1 MKFIAEVGVN
11 HNGSLKTAKKM
22 IDKAVIIGADII
34 KFQSYNVD
42 LLLDKKTK
50 KAKYQVSNLRNK
62 KLSQYE
68 MLKKYQISYK
78 NQIKLIE
85 YCKRKKIEFLTSVFD
100 NDSLEFVKKQ
110 KLTKIKIPSGEINN
124 FLLLRDLKNFKGELL
139 ISTGM
144 AKTQEIEATLNFL
157 KSLGIQRKQ
166 ITLFYC
172 VTDYPTKFCDLNL
185 NTLTF
190 YKKKFKINV
199 GFSDHTL
206 GIEAPIAATT
216 YNIKYIEKH
225 ITLDKNKV
233 GPDHKASLNFKEFK
247 QMINSCKNILYTLKN
262 NQKKTSS
269 QEKKNSKYI
278 RKFLFAKQNIKKG
291 EKFTYQNLTAKR
303 FGKGISVGEVL
314 KIINK
319 KSKKNFRKNQVIKI

>member
-22 IDKAVIIGADII
+22 IDKAAFIGADIV

-50 KAKYQVSNLRNK
+50 KAKYQVSNLRDK

-85 YCKRKKIEFLTSVFD
+85 HCKRNKIEFLTSVFD
-100 NDSLEFVKKQ
+100 NESLEFVKKQ

-124 FLLLRDLKNFKGELL
+124 FLLLRDLTNFNGELL

-144 AKTQEIEATLNFL
+144 AETEEIEATINFL
-157 KSLGIQRKQ
+157 KSIGIQRKQ

-185 NTLTF
+185 NTFTF
-190 YKKKFKINV
+190 YKKKI
-199 GFSDHTL
+199 
-206 GIEAPIAATT
+206 
-216 YNIKYIEKH
+216 
-225 ITLDKNKV
+225 
-233 GPDHKASLNFKEFK
+233 
-247 QMINSCKNILYTLKN
+247 Q
-262 NQKKTSS
+262 
-269 QEKKNSKYI
+269 SKCW
-278 RKFLFAKQNIKKG
+278 FF
-291 EKFTYQNLTAKR
+291 
-303 FGKGISVGEVL
+303 
-314 KIINK
+314 
-319 KSKKNFRKNQVIKI
+319 